1 MRFDFFLAE
10 SAWKYVLRTIAGLLL
25 FFLFMPLVV
34 VIPMSFTSEPF
45 FTFPIPGWSTRWYEE
60 LYASSDWRHAAYASI
75 VIALPV
81 TVIATALGVLASLG
95 LTLASFRGK
104 ALVIGLI
111 LSPMMV
117 PHIIIGVG
125 MFFLYSPLGLVGTL
139 GGMILAHITLALP
152 FVVLVVTATLANF
165 NVNVMHAGANLGANP
180 VEVFFKIVLPLIL
193 PGVLAGAILAFIH
206 SFDELIVAILIS
218 GADYKTIPRQMWSG
232 AREEL
237 SPVITAAA
245 TILIAFSFLIM
256 GTAEVLRRRAER
268 LRSARFA
275 RA

>member
-125 MFFLYSPLGLVGTL
+125 MFFLYAPLGLVGTL
-139 GGMILAHITLALP
+139 GGMILAHITLAVP

-245 TILIAFSFLIM
+245 TILIAFSVLIM
-256 GTAEVLRRRAER
+256 GTAEGLRRRAER

-275 RA
+275 GA

>member
-1 MRFDFFLAE
+1 MKFDFFLAE

-125 MFFLYSPLGLVGTL
+125 MFFLYAPLGLVGTL
-139 GGMILAHITLALP
+139 GGMILAHITLAVP

-245 TILIAFSFLIM
+245 TILIAVSVLIM

-275 RA
+275 GA

>member
-1 MRFDFFLAE
+1 
-10 SAWKYVLRTIAGLLL
+10 
-25 FFLFMPLVV
+25 
-34 VIPMSFTSEPF
+34 MSFTSEPF

-125 MFFLYSPLGLVGTL
+125 MFFLYAPLGLVGTL
-139 GGMILAHITLALP
+139 GGMILAHITLAVP

-245 TILIAFSFLIM
+245 TILIAVSVLIM

-275 RA
+275 GA

>member
-125 MFFLYSPLGLVGTL
+125 MFFLYAPLGLVGTL
-139 GGMILAHITLALP
+139 GGMILAHITLAVP

-245 TILIAFSFLIM
+245 TILIAFSVLIM
-256 GTAEVLRRRAER
+256 GTAEGLRRRAER
-268 LRSARFA
+268 LRSARYA
-275 RA
+275 GA

>member
-1 MRFDFFLAE
+1 MKFDFFLAE
-10 SAWKYVLRTIAGLLL
+10 NAWKYVLRTIAGLLL

-60 LYASSDWRHAAYASI
+60 LFASSDWRHAAYASI

-125 MFFLYSPLGLVGTL
+125 MFFLYAPLGLVGTL

-237 SPVITAAA
+237 SPVITSAA